1 MATIRH
7 RLTDVVIPREVE
19 ESRGHTKSFRY
30 GIPPLRFAPFGM
42 TVFAHCSRLA
52 TAVTMVAMRARFVV
66 AAALLLAGCGET
78 GSSQKADTQMI
89 WEEFSGANALRH
101 VQQMVDYGPRPPGSE
116 ALERTRVY
124 IIDQLERVGWEV
136 TRQSFTDETPR
147 GPMTF
152 VNLIATFA
160 AAKQPPSFILGSHY
174 DTKFYSDIHFLGA
187 NDGGSSN
194 GVLVEMARV
203 LALRPELAAKVQL
216 VFFDGEEAYVSFT
229 DTDGL
234 YGSRHFAKQLV
245 AEGKAKQFRGG
256 IVFDMVGDKSL
267 TITLPPDSPREIA
280 AGIFAAADALNVRKH
295 FTYSPGD
302 ILDDHVPLN
311 AIGIPTI
318 DLIDFDFPAWHT
330 PGDTMEQISA
340 ESLDIV
346 GSVAARYLAEVALK

>member
-1 MATIRH
+1 
-7 RLTDVVIPREVE
+7 
-19 ESRGHTKSFRY
+19 
-30 GIPPLRFAPFGM
+30 
-42 TVFAHCSRLA
+42 
-52 TAVTMVAMRARFVV
+52 MRARIV
-66 AAALLLAGCGET
+66 AAAAVLLTACGDS
-78 GSSQKADTQMI
+78 GSAAKDDVRI
-89 WEEFSGANALRH
+89 WEEFSGENALRH

-116 ALERTRVY
+116 ALERTRIY
-124 IIDQLERVGWEV
+124 ITQQLEKLGWRV
-136 TRQSFTDETPR
+136 TRQTFTDQTPR
-147 GPMTF
+147 GAVTF

-160 AAKQPPSFILGSHY
+160 AAKQEPSFLLGSHY
-174 DTKFYSDIHFLGA
+174 DTKFYTDMQFVGA

-194 GVLVEMARV
+194 GLLVEMARV
-203 LALRPELAAKVQL
+203 LGLRPKLAAKVQL

-229 DTDGL
+229 ETDGL
-234 YGSRHFAKQLV
+234 YGSRYFAKQLV

-267 TITLPPDSPREIA
+267 TITLPPDSPSHLAR
-280 AGIFAAADALNVRKH
+280 GIFAAAEALNVRKH

-330 PGDTMEQISA
+330 AGDTMDTISA

-346 GSVAARYLAEVALK
+346 GSVAARYLAEEALK